1 VFNFST
7 FFLARHIKELRSFN
21 AFSNRRTIGMYVRFV
36 PIFPELESFC
46 QELCDFL
53 TDIRNSGNM
62 EVKELIAIEPNREF
76 WKIRERK

>member
-1 VFNFST
+1 
-7 FFLARHIKELRSFN
+7 
-21 AFSNRRTIGMYVRFV
+21 MYVRFV